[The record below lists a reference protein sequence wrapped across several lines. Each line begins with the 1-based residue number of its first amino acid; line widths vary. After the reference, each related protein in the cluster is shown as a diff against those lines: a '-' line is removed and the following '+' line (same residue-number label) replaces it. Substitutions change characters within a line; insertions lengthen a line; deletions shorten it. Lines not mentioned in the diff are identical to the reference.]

1 MLLLEQKLS
10 IQIGHI
16 NCVQINDGDVLEPY
30 KRNGSLSFNKH
41 FYEAQQNKTM
51 AVAMH
56 ARKAL
61 MGDEKVRNWDRPS
74 PERVRELENMSNF
87 YWPTRKDQIFQQF
100 AADAPRTDHQN
111 LAVPD
116 IGLKFLSE
124 NSVNLRHDAASVSL
138 FWSNLLQTLKLT
150 QIFHNLFFFRATT
163 SSSFTSSVVP
173 GPGEA
178 SLAQQTTTTTT
189 KCWYNAKID
198 RKMALA

>member
-61 MGDEKVRNWDRPS
+61 MGDEKVRN
-74 PERVRELENMSNF
+74 
-87 YWPTRKDQIFQQF
+87 
-100 AADAPRTDHQN
+100 
-111 LAVPD
+111 
-116 IGLKFLSE
+116 
-124 NSVNLRHDAASVSL
+124 
-138 FWSNLLQTLKLT
+138 
-150 QIFHNLFFFRATT
+150 
-163 SSSFTSSVVP
+163 
-173 GPGEA
+173 
-178 SLAQQTTTTTT
+178 
-189 KCWYNAKID
+189 
-198 RKMALA
+198 

>member
-1 MLLLEQKLS
+1 MRHRQT
-10 IQIGHI
+10 Q
-16 NCVQINDGDVLEPY
+16 P
-30 KRNGSLSFNKH
+30 
-41 FYEAQQNKTM
+41 
-51 AVAMH
+51 
-56 ARKAL
+56 
-61 MGDEKVRNWDRPS
+61 
-74 PERVRELENMSNF
+74 RESENLTLENMSDL
-87 YWPTRKDQIFQQF
+87 YWPTRKDQIFKQF

-124 NSVNLRHDAASVSL
+124 NSVNLRHDTVSGSP

-173 GPGEA
+173 GPGKA

-198 RKMALA
+198 RKMALAQRWWIWRLSTLFRFANVLKMCEIDRKSQLR